1 MLRAGRLRF
10 AGLGDEVD
18 ESTERC
24 ELVHGDWSD
33 FRVGGGGTV
42 GDAEDLADVRPV
54 ISDWRTVKQN
64 NRARRA
70 GTGPT
75 PGTTGR
81 RRVSTVP
88 SKTGTTY
95 RAPPGAKRENRPE
108 SRPVR
113 RARERREALMS
124 F

>member
-54 ISDWRTVKQN
+54 ISDWRTVKQSD
-64 NRARRA
+64 RAI
-70 GTGPT
+70 
-75 PGTTGR
+75 
-81 RRVSTVP
+81 
-88 SKTGTTY
+88 Y
-95 RAPPGAKRENRPE
+95 RAPRQKR
-108 SRPVR
+108 
-113 RARERREALMS
+113 RERIDTEGRPYEGQ
-124 F
+124 